1 MVWLV
6 YSLVVVQ
13 RDRLSRLHG
22 RGANAATIG
31 AVHSTWSFHGAR
43 VAKPIVA
50 IVGRPNVGK
59 STLFNRLIGER
70 RAIVEDE
77 PGTTR
82 DRVYGTTDWGGVE
95 FTIVDTGGLQDDQ
108 EVDAAS
114 LAQIARH
121 TREQAHVAIGEAD
134 VIVFMVDV
142 RNGINAGDHEVAEIL
157 RRADKP
163 TILAANKADS
173 AARRESVYEFYEL
186 GLGEPIAISSY
197 HGSGTGDLLDR
208 IVEALPAVEEEE
220 EPEGPAIAIVGR
232 PNVGKSRLLNA
243 LIGQERSIVSDV
255 PGTTRDSLDT
265 VIVWAGQP
273 ITLID
278 TAGIR
283 RRGRVDRGIEQ
294 YSVLRSMR
302 AIDRADVVL
311 LVIDAT
317 EGFTAQDLHIAGYI
331 SEQKKGV
338 VVVVNKWDL
347 IDKDATTME
356 EFRQQAREAL
366 DFMPYA
372 SLVFVSAKFGQR
384 VQQVLDAALA
394 VVAERHRRV
403 PTSAL
408 NKMLKDAVAAHPPPS
423 KPGKW
428 VKFFYA
434 TQADVSPP
442 TFILFVN
449 DPEQIHFSYRRYLEN
464 KLRETFGFSG
474 TAIRLS
480 FRGRDEG
487 R

>member
-1 MVWLV
+1 M
-6 YSLVVVQ
+6 
-13 RDRLSRLHG
+13 
-22 RGANAATIG
+22 
-31 AVHSTWSFHGAR
+31 
-43 VAKPIVA
+43 AKPIVA

-95 FTIVDTGGLQDDQ
+95 FTVIDTGGLQDDR
-108 EVDAAS
+108 EVEAETS
-114 LAQIARH
+114 AQIAH
-121 TREQAHVAIGEAD
+121 ATRNQAHLAIGEAD
-134 VIVFMVDV
+134 VIVFMVDAKS
-142 RNGINAGDHEVAEIL
+142 GLNAGDREVADLL

-163 TILAANKADS
+163 TILVANKAENTERRDS
-173 AARRESVYEFYEL
+173 AYEFYEL
-186 GLGEPIAISSY
+186 GLGDPIAISSY

-208 IVEALPAVEEEE
+208 VVEALPEAEIEEES
-220 EPEGPAIAIVGR
+220 EGPAIAIVGR

-243 LIGQERSIVSDV
+243 LLGQERSIVSDV
-255 PGTTRDSLDT
+255 PGTTRDSHDT
-265 VIVWAGQP
+265 VLMWAGQP
-273 ITLID
+273 VTLID

-283 RRGRVDRGIEQ
+283 RRGRIDRGIEQ

-347 IDKDATTME
+347 IEKESTTMDE
-356 EFRQQAREAL
+356 YRQQAREAL

-372 SLVFVSAKFGQR
+372 SLVFVSAKLGQR
-384 VQQVLDAALA
+384 VQQVIDTALS
-394 VVAERHRRV
+394 VVAERHKRV
-403 PTSAL
+403 PTAAL

-423 KPGKW
+423 RPGKW
-428 VKFFYA
+428 LKFFYA

-442 TFILFVN
+442 TFIIFMN
-449 DPEQIHFSYRRYLEN
+449 DPTQIHFSYRRYLEN
-464 KLRETFGFSG
+464 KLREMFGFNG
-474 TAIRLS
+474 TAIRMS
-480 FRGRDEG
+480 FRGRDEN